1 MISQARLKELL
12 TYVPET
18 GIFYWNKGVG
28 TRCWT
33 GKRAGTSRPN
43 HYTAYIMIGL
53 DKKVYA
59 AHRLAFLYMTGTI
72 PAVVDHINGVGSDNR
87 WCNLR
92 AVTPK
97 QNNENRKGFR
107 IKTGVTRGCD
117 KTGGEVATISYGG
130 RGMNKEFVEL
140 GGKKYFQ

>member
-18 GIFYWNKGVG
+18 GLFYWNKKNGS
-28 TRCWT
+28 RCWT
-33 GKRAGTSRPN
+33 GKRAGTSRIN
-43 HYTAYIMIGL
+43 HHTTYVMIGL

-87 WCNLR
+87 WSNLR
-92 AVTPK
+92 AVTPR
-97 QNNENRKGFR
+97 QNSENKKKFR
-107 IKTGVTRGCD
+107 IKVGVTRSCD
-117 KTGGEVATISYGG
+117 KTGGEVATIPYGG
-130 RGMNKEFVEL
+130 RGMKEEFVEL
-140 GGKKYFQ
+140 GSKKYFQ